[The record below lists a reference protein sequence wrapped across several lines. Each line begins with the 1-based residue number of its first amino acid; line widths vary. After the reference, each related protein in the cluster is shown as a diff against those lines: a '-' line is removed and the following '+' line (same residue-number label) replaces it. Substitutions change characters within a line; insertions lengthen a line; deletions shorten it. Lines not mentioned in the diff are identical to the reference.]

1 LHFTPTPRLSAL
13 FDEDAPRTA
22 VRLLLIGKKRKN
34 IYKKP
39 FIMHKTQK
47 NVQKIAFICR
57 IICLVQEIYV
67 SLHRE
72 KKISKF
78 IY

>member
-1 LHFTPTPRLSAL
+1 
-13 FDEDAPRTA
+13 
-22 VRLLLIGKKRKN
+22 
-34 IYKKP
+34 
-39 FIMHKTQK
+39 MHKTQK

>member
-1 LHFTPTPRLSAL
+1 
-13 FDEDAPRTA
+13 
-22 VRLLLIGKKRKN
+22 
-34 IYKKP
+34 
-39 FIMHKTQK
+39 MHKTQK
-47 NVQKIAFICR
+47 NVQKIAFISQ
-57 IICLVQEIYV
+57 IICSVQEIYV